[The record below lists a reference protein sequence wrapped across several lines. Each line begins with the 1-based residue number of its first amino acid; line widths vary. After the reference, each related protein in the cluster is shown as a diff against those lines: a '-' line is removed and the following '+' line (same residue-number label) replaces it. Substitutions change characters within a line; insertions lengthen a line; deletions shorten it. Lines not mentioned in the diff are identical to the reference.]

1 MKQKK
6 YKVFFKLLAGFVF
19 FISALSKIYAA
30 SETAFTGFSINA
42 QSDLLFSV
50 RSKNSRNE
58 FYETL
63 FLKKS
68 GNEGFEQLTFYPEK
82 LNTFAEGKILQVSNK
97 LGTIT
102 LDIGADTKQKLK
114 SFSLFENSAYK
125 QCFDS
130 LQVSPSGRYV
140 SIVEPTDFVFGD
152 LVLFDLKTQKKFFVA
167 GGVYQKEKAI
177 AWAPD
182 DSAFVFEKMQTLYF
196 SRPTWLLEKASG
208 TQPKTIAA
216 QNTKSFTAAKIASGS
231 IAAVK
236 WIDKNTL
243 YLIEHSKVYAINAN
257 KVLTSSLYDSVLQIK
272 KQVQNLPFEFS
283 AERDCV
289 YFSKTASSI
298 LLLKDRKHV
307 YFWDL
312 QMVRENQPEANAS
325 IPYLLLPRNVSD
337 VKVFWQNEKPILW
350 FEASGS
356 TEQKFSAWKVENNLF
371 VPFQTSSGEWI
382 LSISDDARF
391 ALVEKN
397 KTYSVKNL
405 LTGKTVLG
413 IGAQNIISSIWLAGN
428 VLITGTDSELAKIDV
443 QTGKTEML
451 LLSQVAD
458 FGWSKDETKILA
470 RVKSSGKVLENA
482 SDLRWVFPKN
492 ADEQVLPAKKSYN
505 KNYRV
510 YIDKANRIFSNMIYF
525 RSIKD
530 LGTVPLVNSDSKDNT
545 FTAAQTATK
554 KVALIFDVME
564 NTNGLDKVL
573 FVLNKNKVPA
583 TFFLTSEVIENAPSD
598 ILEIVRQGQQCASL
612 FLAPL
617 SLSDNKYT
625 ITEDFIASGLART
638 EDVFFKATK
647 AELSLF
653 WHTPYYIYSQAVVD
667 IAKKAGYEFVL
678 PTLILPDWI
687 ATSGESA
694 LPNVEQNSYAL
705 VNYIMR
711 NVTDSSIIPIQLG
724 TIKNRSDYLYD
735 RLDLLLELL
744 QTYGYEIV
752 PLQEIKQ

>member
-6 YKVFFKLLAGFVF
+6 QKVFFKLLAGFVF

-68 GNEGFEQLTFYPEK
+68 SNENFEQLTFYPEK

-196 SRPTWLLEKASG
+196 SRPTWLLEKTYG
-208 TQPKTIAA
+208 TKQKET
-216 QNTKSFTAAKIASGS
+216 QSMKSFTAAKIASGS
-231 IAAVK
+231 IVAVK

-283 AERDCV
+283 AASDLI

-312 QMVRENQPEANAS
+312 QMVRENQSEANAS

-371 VPFQTSSGEWI
+371 VPFKTSSGEWI

-470 RVKSSGKVLENA
+470 RVKSSDKVLENA

-492 ADEQVLPAKKSYN
+492 ADEQVLPAKKFYN
-505 KNYRV
+505 QNYRV
-510 YIDKANRIFSNMIYF
+510 YIDKANRIFSNMIYCY
-525 RSIKD
+525 SY
-530 LGTVPLVNSDSKDNT
+530 
-545 FTAAQTATK
+545 
-554 KVALIFDVME
+554 
-564 NTNGLDKVL
+564 
-573 FVLNKNKVPA
+573 
-583 TFFLTSEVIENAPSD
+583 
-598 ILEIVRQGQQCASL
+598 IL
-612 FLAPL
+612 
-617 SLSDNKYT
+617 
-625 ITEDFIASGLART
+625 
-638 EDVFFKATK
+638 
-647 AELSLF
+647 
-653 WHTPYYIYSQAVVD
+653 
-667 IAKKAGYEFVL
+667 
-678 PTLILPDWI
+678 
-687 ATSGESA
+687 
-694 LPNVEQNSYAL
+694 
-705 VNYIMR
+705 
-711 NVTDSSIIPIQLG
+711 
-724 TIKNRSDYLYD
+724 
-735 RLDLLLELL
+735 
-744 QTYGYEIV
+744 
-752 PLQEIKQ
+752 